1 MRCSWLGLTAI
12 LAALLGALA
21 VSVPAQQAVLAER
34 LPNGLTVLVREN
46 PAAPVVAVSL
56 FVRVGSRWETDE
68 NAGVSNL
75 LQQLLV
81 KGTHSRSALEIAEAA
96 ERIGGSLGASADT
109 DFSEVRGTALA
120 RHWSR
125 LLELIADVTL
135 RPSLPAAELESERRI
150 VLSGIRNR
158 QDQPSPLAFDTLMTR
173 LYPEHPYGRPSAGR
187 APSVQRLDRDA
198 VVAHY
203 QRYYRASRMVLSV
216 SGDVPG
222 REVAREAARRFADAR
237 AGDGGPD
244 PALSEAVALA
254 DRTVVARPS
263 AQTQVL
269 IGFSAAPMSHGD
281 YAAVKVLATTLG
293 GGMAGR
299 MFTEIRDKQGLA
311 YSSGAVYPSRVGQG
325 FFLAQLGTAPANA
338 GRAEAALLREIDR
351 LRQERLE
358 VAALQRAK
366 SYLLGQF
373 MLDRRTNARLAWY
386 EGFFEIMGVGHDFAD
401 RYVRAVEAVTAEDV
415 QRVAGTYL
423 SRPTSVI
430 LGPTTP

>member
-1 MRCSWLGLTAI
+1 MRRVGLGLAASLGVI
-12 LAALLGALA
+12 LATPSLPA
-21 VSVPAQQAVLAER
+21 VSRETVLADR
-34 LPNGLTVLVREN
+34 LSNGLTVLVREN
-46 PAAPVVAVSL
+46 SAAPVVAVSL
-56 FVRVGSRWETDE
+56 FVRVGSRWEADE
-68 NAGVSNL
+68 TAGVSNL

-81 KGTHSRSALEIAEAA
+81 KGTQTRSALEIADAV
-96 ERIGGSLGASADT
+96 ERIGGSIGASADA

-120 RHWSR
+120 RHWAR

-135 RPSLPAAELESERRI
+135 HPSLSASELESERRV

-158 QDQPSPLAFDTLMTR
+158 QDQPSPLAFDTLVSR
-173 LYPEHPYGRPSAGR
+173 LYPGHPYGRPTAGR

-203 QRYYRASRMVLSV
+203 QRYYRAARMVLSV
-216 SGDVPG
+216 SGDIPAQQVTK
-222 REVAREAARRFADAR
+222 EAARLFADAR
-237 AGDGGPD
+237 AGNGGADSAP
-244 PALSEAVALA
+244 PEAPPLA
-254 DRTVVARPS
+254 DRTVLTRPS

-269 IGFSAAPMSHGD
+269 IGFSAPPMSHGD

-311 YSSGAVYPSRVGQG
+311 YSSGAIYPSRVGQG

-338 GRAEAALLREIDR
+338 ERAEAALLREIDR
-351 LRQERLE
+351 LRQERLD
-358 VAALQRAK
+358 VAVLRRAK

-373 MLDRRTNARLAWY
+373 ALDRRTNARLAWY
-386 EGFFEIMGVGHDFAD
+386 GGFFEITGVGHDFAG

-415 QRVAGTYL
+415 QRVANTYL

-430 LGPTTP
+430 LGPATP